1 LAAALKTNTATF
13 WTSMTSTH
21 TPTSRPVQHPSASTA
36 LWAHLLRKDVSALA
50 PSSSTNPI
58 PSGSYVPIAPIDKNG
73 TSMRILLLDASNN
86 LEKFSARVDKLIT
99 GLGETKTEIVAVHR
113 MFRDENEKLANDL
126 VDVGEH

>member
-1 LAAALKTNTATF
+1 
-13 WTSMTSTH
+13 
-21 TPTSRPVQHPSASTA
+21 
-36 LWAHLLRKDVSALA
+36 
-50 PSSSTNPI
+50 
-58 PSGSYVPIAPIDKNG
+58 
-73 TSMRILLLDASNN
+73 MRILLLDASNN